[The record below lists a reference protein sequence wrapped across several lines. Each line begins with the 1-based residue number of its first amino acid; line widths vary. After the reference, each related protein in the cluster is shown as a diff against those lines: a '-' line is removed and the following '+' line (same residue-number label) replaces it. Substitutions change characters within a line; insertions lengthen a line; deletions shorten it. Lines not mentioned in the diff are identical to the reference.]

1 MSNNKCWYETSI
13 NFEDA
18 FNKNWQLPE
27 IKPNEWMNREGI
39 WRARTNQ
46 VFSPDWINYT
56 KSLELSL
63 LGTTLLF
70 YRRPFYFAHRAHV
83 DVQPESCGIN
93 WIIGGRNSQMVWY
106 EKTNITQERDVLT
119 SVASTPYLSWP
130 VNELKEIERTTI
142 SNTKITL
149 CRVDIPHAIVVGDEE
164 RWCIS
169 MRPSGDKFKTW
180 ENTVDFFRNKNL
192 LIE

>member
-1 MSNNKCWYETSI
+1 MSNNKCWYETTI
-13 NFEDA
+13 NFEGA
-18 FNKNWQLPE
+18 FNKNWNLPE
-27 IKPNEWMNREGI
+27 IKPGEWSTKEGI
-39 WRARTNQ
+39 WRAKTHQ
-46 VFSPDWINYT
+46 VFSTDWLKYA

-70 YRRPFYFAHRAHV
+70 YRRPFYFAQRAHV
-83 DVQPESCGIN
+83 DVQPESCSVN
-93 WIIGGRNSQMVWY
+93 YIIGGKNSQMIWY

-119 SVASTPYLSWP
+119 SVAETPYLSWP
-130 VNELKEIERTTI
+130 VSELKEIERTTI

-149 CRVDIPHAIVVGDEE
+149 CRVDIPHAIIVGDEE

-169 MRPSGDKFKTW
+169 MRLSGNIFYNWDD
-180 ENTVDFFRNKNL
+180 TVDFFRKKNL